1 MEPKPDKF
9 RAEPSGVLSHS
20 SAIHR
25 VMQEIAAYLGPK
37 VLTHEEKVSA
47 LVFWK
52 RQSLAYPHLSVI
64 ARHYLTPNA
73 SSVPLESMFSI
84 SGIIKNSRRS
94 SIVPHRLNRLCFV
107 HDNYAKFFPV

>member
-1 MEPKPDKF
+1 M
-9 RAEPSGVLSHS
+9 
-20 SAIHR
+20 
-25 VMQEIAAYLGPK
+25 MQEIAAYLGPT

-64 ARHYLTPNA
+64 ARHYLTPISA
-73 SSVPLESMFSI
+73 SSVPVDSMFSI

-94 SIVPHRLNRLCFV
+94 SIVP
-107 HDNYAKFFPV
+107 PSS